1 MADQTD
7 DGLIR
12 EVDEELREEQMK
24 RLWQR
29 YGKFVVGTAVLIV
42 AIVAGNQIWQSQQL
56 SARSEDS
63 AKYFD
68 AQLLAASGNTQEA
81 LKAMQ
86 TLAGSASTGYGV
98 LAQFQEAALMAE
110 SGDHSGAS
118 QLYQHIARDTLG
130 DVALSGL
137 ANVMSA
143 MVEVNAGGY
152 DRAALEFRLGAM
164 SENTHP
170 YRFSARE
177 LLALIAMEHG
187 DSEKAKA
194 VLNALIDDQATPQN
208 LRLRAQ
214 SMLQGLGS

>member
-29 YGKFVVGTAVLIV
+29 YGKFVVGIAVLIV

-56 SARSEDS
+56 SARSAES
-63 AKYFD
+63 KQYFD
-68 AQLLAASGNTQEA
+68 AQTLAASGNTQEA
-81 LKAMQ
+81 LAAMQ
-86 TLAGSASTGYGV
+86 SLAGSASTGYGV
-98 LAQFQEAALMAE
+98 LAQFQEAALLAE
-110 SGDHSGAS
+110 KGDHANAS
-118 QLYQHIARDTLG
+118 QLYQQIARDTLG

-143 MVEVNAGGY
+143 MVDVNAGGY
-152 DRAALEFRLGAM
+152 DRAALEFRLTAM
-164 SENTHP
+164 SEDTHP

-177 LLALIAMEHG
+177 LLAVIAIEHS
-187 DSEKAKA
+187 DNDKAKLA
-194 VLNALIDDQATPQN
+194 LDALINDQATPQN
-208 LRLRAQ
+208 IRLRAQ
-214 SMLQGLGS
+214 SMLQGLGL